1 MPLTADQQRRVAQ
14 AQVDPAPT
22 LDGLQ
27 AMIGAWHDETF
38 GAGSGV
44 RRLDAIAEHL
54 IREAFELR
62 NGKPSAPP
70 YQPPHQPEE
79 AADCAILLLAHA
91 ARASYSLHQA
101 ILERFA
107 VLQTRTWGEPDAD
120 GVIEHVREAD
130 P

>member
-1 MPLTADQQRRVAQ
+1 MRYSLGMKANGSLEVCPFYTRTMPISETPITTFSGPNAEERAKEYI
-14 AQVDPAPT
+14 ANHTSEVD
-22 LDGLQ
+22 
-27 AMIGAWHDETF
+27 
-38 GAGSGV
+38 
-44 RRLDAIAEHL
+44 
-54 IREAFELR
+54 ELK
-62 NGKPSAPP
+62 NGKAG
-70 YQPPHQPEE
+70 QPPHQPVE